1 MSAGQSIPDEPHPA
15 RAAEL
20 SVDRPLPMA
29 PAVRLLQQQ
38 ADTFVRAAKAPSTLR
53 AYRSDWEHFSR
64 WCEQHTLCPL
74 PASPQTVALYLA
86 ALAATHRPGTM
97 TRRLTAITKAHQ
109 IAGHPSPATM
119 QQPAVSETLKGI
131 RRTLGTA
138 QQTKAPLLT
147 ADVKRMVKALPNN
160 LAGRRDR
167 ALLLLGFA
175 GGFRR
180 SELAALDIEDV
191 LPTEDGLVVK
201 LRRSKT
207 DPEGKGRD
215 VGIPYGSTPSTCPVR
230 SLGVWKAA
238 AGISE
243 GALFRGVDRH
253 GHLGVVRLHKDS
265 VALVVKRAAEAAGL
279 DPTQYAGHSL
289 RAGLATQAYLNGAGE
304 LAIMR
309 QTGHRSLAMVRRY
322 IRDGSLFRDN
332 PAGKL
337 GL

>member
-1 MSAGQSIPDEPHPA
+1 MSAAQGTSIEPVPA
-15 RAAEL
+15 ATADIAAAEPSL
-20 SVDRPLPMA
+20 G
-29 PAVRLLQQQ
+29 LLHHR
-38 ADTFVRAAKAPSTLR
+38 AEEFVRAAKAPATLR
-53 AYRSDWEHFSR
+53 AYRSDWNHFSG
-64 WCEQHTLCPL
+64 WCDQHRLAAL
-74 PASPQTVALYLA
+74 PASPETVAWYLT
-86 ALAATHRPGTM
+86 ALAATHRPATM
-97 TRRLTAITKAHQ
+97 TRRLTAIGKAHQ

-138 QQTKAPLLT
+138 QKAKAPLLT
-147 ADVKRMVKALPNN
+147 ADVRRMVEALPDT

-180 SELAALDIEDV
+180 SELAALDVEDIV
-191 LPTEDGLVVK
+191 AKDDGLVVK

-207 DPEGKGRD
+207 DPEGQGRD
-215 VGIPYGSTPSTCPVR
+215 VGIPYGSNPSTCPVR
-230 SLGVWKAA
+230 TLQAWKHAG
-238 AGISE
+238 GISE
-243 GALFRGVDRH
+243 GPLFRGIDRH
-253 GHLGVVRLHKDS
+253 GRLGAARLHKDS
-265 VALVVKRAAEAAGL
+265 IGLIVKRAAAAAGL
-279 DPTQYAGHSL
+279 DPASYAGHSL
-289 RAGLATQAYLNGAGE
+289 RAGLATQSYLNGAGE

-309 QTGHRSLAMVRRY
+309 QTGHRSLEMVRRY

>member
-1 MSAGQSIPDEPHPA
+1 
-15 RAAEL
+15 
-20 SVDRPLPMA
+20 
-29 PAVRLLQQQ
+29 
-38 ADTFVRAAKAPSTLR
+38 
-53 AYRSDWEHFSR
+53 
-64 WCEQHTLCPL
+64 
-74 PASPQTVALYLA
+74 
-86 ALAATHRPGTM
+86 M

-147 ADVKRMVKALPNN
+147 ADVRRMVEALPDTV
-160 LAGRRDR
+160 AGRRDR

-180 SELAALDIEDV
+180 SELAALDVGDV

-230 SLGVWKAA
+230 ALTAWKTA

-253 GHLGVVRLHKDS
+253 GRVGTVRLHKDS
-265 VALVVKRAAEAAGL
+265 VGLVVKRAAEAAGL
-279 DPTQYAGHSL
+279 DPAKYAGHSL

-322 IRDGSLFRDN
+322 IRDGSLFREN
-332 PAGKL
+332 PAAKL